1 MVQELK
7 SSFENMMIDIRNK
20 TKDYQMKVLPE
31 RFDKRQIAN
40 RAQHSR
46 HKLEKLVDI
55 FDNIQ

>member
-1 MVQELK
+1 MIQELK
-7 SSFENMMIDIRNK
+7 SSFENMMIEIRNK
-20 TKDYQMKVLPE
+20 TKDYQMRMIPE
-31 RFDKRQIAN
+31 RLDKRQIAN